1 MTKYIPSLALS
12 LPILLL
18 IGCAESSSEPSRPPP
33 GGENPDIVWG
43 ALGDS
48 QTDEYHADDDRGGET
63 VLNWLELLA
72 VTRDLDFGEWSD
84 RSRGEPRR
92 AGYAYNWA
100 RSGAT
105 MADVVDRQVEGLAEQ
120 IEAGEV
126 THAVLFAPSNEWMN
140 REPFL
145 VQSIYESPDGG
156 VSDSRG
162 RPISTIVDQISG
174 DMIEVMDRLVE
185 AMDRADSAGG
195 LVVLTQ
201 FDFVRHPLMV
211 QLLPESGRRAYISEA
226 IDDIHRRVDAHAA
239 RINADVGR
247 TVVSVARADE
257 ALRAVWST
265 ADGRYVTAAGV
276 RLDYTRHT
284 TTGDPHFLALAPTG
298 GSPHMGTIGNGVY
311 ASTFI
316 EAANRLDGVQIDQLA
331 DEEIRAAAGLRD

>member
-1 MTKYIPSLALS
+1 MMIR
-12 LPILLL
+12 ILLL
-18 IGCAESSSEPSRPPP
+18 LSVSSFFLMLGCSESSSGPSRTPD
-33 GGENPDIVWG
+33 GGGDQAIVWG

-48 QTDEYHADDDRGGET
+48 QTDEYHADDDRGDET
-63 VLNWLELLA
+63 VLNWLELLV

-92 AGYAYNWA
+92 GGYAYNWA
-100 RSGAT
+100 RSSST
-105 MADVVDRQVEGLAEQ
+105 MADVVDRQVEGLARQ

-156 VSDSRG
+156 VTDSRG
-162 RPISTIVDQISG
+162 RPIAGIVEQISG
-174 DMIEVMDRLVE
+174 DMIEAIDRLVE
-185 AMDRADSAGG
+185 AMDRADSSGG

-211 QLLPESGRRAYISEA
+211 QLLSDRDRRSYVSSA
-226 IDDIHRRVDAHAA
+226 IDDIHQRVVAHAE
-239 RINADVGR
+239 RINEAAGR
-247 TVVSVARADE
+247 TLVSVERADK
-257 ALRAVWST
+257 ALRDVWST
-265 ADGRYVTAAGV
+265 VDGRFVTAAGV
-276 RLDYTRHT
+276 RLDFTRHT

-298 GSPHMGTIGNGVY
+298 GSAHMGTIGNGVY
-311 ASTFI
+311 ARTFI

-331 DEEIRAAAGLRD
+331 DEEIRAAAGLDD